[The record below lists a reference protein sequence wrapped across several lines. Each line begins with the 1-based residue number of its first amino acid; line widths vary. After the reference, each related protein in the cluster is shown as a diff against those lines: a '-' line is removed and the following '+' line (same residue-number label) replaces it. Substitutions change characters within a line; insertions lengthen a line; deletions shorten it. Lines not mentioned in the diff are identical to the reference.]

1 MTREGGR
8 VEGACKGLRV
18 EATCEGQRVK
28 ATREGG
34 HVEGALQEGGGGRHC
49 VVCQE
54 RQGMGERQHRVA
66 SRRRPEVAGVSDI
79 LSCPKGVKGG
89 AAASSQDK
97 LR

>member
-1 MTREGGR
+1 
-8 VEGACKGLRV
+8 
-18 EATCEGQRVK
+18 
-28 ATREGG
+28 
-34 HVEGALQEGGGGRHC
+34 
-49 VVCQE
+49 
-54 RQGMGERQHRVA
+54 MGEWQHRVA